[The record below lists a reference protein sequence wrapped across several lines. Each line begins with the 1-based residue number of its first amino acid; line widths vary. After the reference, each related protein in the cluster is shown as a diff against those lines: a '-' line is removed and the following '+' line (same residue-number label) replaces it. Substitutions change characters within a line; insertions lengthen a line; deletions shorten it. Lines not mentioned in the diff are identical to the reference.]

1 MKTIFPIILQSSPS
15 PKYRLRLLRLTFP
28 FVILK
33 LAILT
38 SVLIR
43 ECLKTAIANT
53 LYGLHVQYPATM
65 PHSQPLQRK
74 RSTSWSPERFDQSLI
89 LSLRVFASNAILSA
103 IRSPTF
109 QLFHPILH
117 PSHHAVATLKSD
129 VQKWT
134 TYIPPTSYG
143 LQSANY
149 YIISSPFKTKASL
162 GTIPSAVIFVKTSS
176 PPLKFPLWHT
186 LLGSS
191 ETSQYHWASTMKFA
205 G

>member
-1 MKTIFPIILQSSPS
+1 MITNCPILLQLLLSL
-15 PKYRLRLLRLTFP
+15 KYRLRILRLTFP

-43 ECLKTAIANT
+43 ECLKTAIVNI
-53 LYGLHVQYPATM
+53 LYGLLVRYLATT
-65 PHSQPLQRK
+65 PRSQPLRLK
-74 RSTSWSPERFDQSLI
+74 RSTSRSPERFDRSLI
-89 LSLRVFASNAILSA
+89 LSLRASASNEILSA
-103 IRSPTF
+103 IHSPIF
-109 QLFHPILH
+109 QLSHPILH
-117 PSHHAVATLKSD
+117 PSPQLDAILKSD

-162 GTIPSAVIFVKTSS
+162 GMIPSADIFAKTSS
-176 PPLKFPLWHT
+176 PPSKFPL
-186 LLGSS
+186 
-191 ETSQYHWASTMKFA
+191 
-205 G
+205 